1 MLLGVSGW
9 GQSGWASKSR
19 KARLV
24 SLEWVLQEWGK
35 MRPSRWLGSDKGL
48 GHQGLEELE
57 DMQAAVLEV
66 PEGEGDVGPDGGC
79 AAPGKKREV

>member
-1 MLLGVSGW
+1 
-9 GQSGWASKSR
+9 
-19 KARLV
+19 
-24 SLEWVLQEWGK
+24 